1 MYHEQQNDC
10 NRENKINIKIFKK
23 GFYVSGI
30 YIRIVKVNFKKGL
43 AASYFMFQAAGTFK
57 FVRDCETAKLLNHAL
72 VEPDAIV
79 WQFTATC
86 VHTHEAIIV
95 MNDPYD
101 NISLIYIPSQSILSL
116 STWSANHK
124 TKGN

>member
-1 MYHEQQNDC
+1 MYHERQIDC
-10 NRENKINIKIFKK
+10 NRKYQINIKIFKK
-23 GFYVSGI
+23 DFYVGRF

-57 FVRDCETAKLLNHAL
+57 FVRDCCSAKNINHAL

-101 NISLIYIPSQSILSL
+101 NISLIYILSQSIISL
-116 STWSANHK
+116 STWSAIHK
-124 TKGN
+124 IKGN